1 MREAVYIAAGQCGH
15 EIGATFWEV
24 ISEERGI
31 GGTGSYHCDS
41 DLLLERVNVCYI
53 EVSEGRYVQ
62 RSILVAVEPGT
73 VGAVRVGRVGCLF
86 GFDSYVFG
94 HSGAGNNLVLYTEG
108 AELVDS
114 VLDVVHKEAEGCD
127 FLQDLKLM
135 SSLGG
140 ATGSGMDPLLGSR
153 TCEEYLDRMV
163 DSFSVLPS
171 PRPPTQRWSPTT
183 PLCPWTG

>member
-1 MREAVYIAAGQCGH
+1 M
-15 EIGATFWEV
+15 
-24 ISEERGI
+24 
-31 GGTGSYHCDS
+31 
-41 DLLLERVNVCYI
+41 
-53 EVSEGRYVQ
+53 
-62 RSILVAVEPGT
+62 
-73 VGAVRVGRVGCLF
+73 
-86 GFDSYVFG
+86 
-94 HSGAGNNLVLYTEG
+94 
-108 AELVDS
+108 
-114 VLDVVHKEAEGCD
+114 LDVVHKEAEGCD